1 MFTFVTI
8 AYQLPYYTQHANIYY
23 HTKKNKYYLFLPGNR
38 YITIGHNDL
47 QKGEIYADGYFWK
60 FTTLHVR
67 NIEEKE
73 NQKDL
78 E

>member
-47 QKGEIYADGYFWK
+47 QKGEIYAERTDIFGNL
-60 FTTLHVR
+60 LHSMFGT
-67 NIEEKE
+67 
-73 NQKDL
+73 
-78 E
+78 